1 MEKSEEQGMQT
12 FDRALFKLYKAG
24 RISEEEALKNA
35 DSRNNLRLKI
45 TLDDN
50 PVAKQNAD
58 TDGDGIISDEEAEA
72 LNADTDGDGVISED
86 EAKAI
91 VAETGRTPQTTS
103 TPAAPEDAAAPAPP
117 APKEVDNGS
126 QFSLVDLDDKR

>member
-72 LNADTDGDGVISED
+72 LNADTDGDGVISGD

-91 VAETGRTPQTTS
+91 VAETGRAPQTPS
-103 TPAAPEDAAAPAPP
+103 TPGPANAINPSSP
-117 APKEVDNGS
+117 
-126 QFSLVDLDDKR
+126 